1 VASVIWLNGRLVP
14 ADGPHLSVTDRGFQL
29 GDGIFETLRVRRDVA
44 IEFDEHMARLRGS
57 AAVLELPVPAAD
69 AVVARAIHDLLVA
82 AGLAARDDPFPGD
95 AALRITLSRGPSEAR
110 GLLPPG
116 TEALGGTLAIQA
128 WPFEPPSVAL
138 LARGAHAIASAVRRD
153 PSSPMAGVKSTSRAD
168 SVYAKLEAQRRGA
181 DDAVFLTPDGQLSE
195 ATTANIFIVS
205 GAGGGGEAVTV
216 LTPPLSAAIL
226 PGTTRTWLLSDA
238 ARRGFAGLRTIEAD
252 LRPSDLE
259 SAGEAFVSSSVAGIV
274 PLTMWEGRAI
284 GSGRPGPVTMRLRD
298 AREAWIDAQSRTSRP
313 LADFA

>member
-1 VASVIWLNGRLVP
+1 MIWLNGRLVP

-57 AAVLELPVPAAD
+57 AAILELPVPAED
-69 AVVARAIHDLLVA
+69 AVVAGAIHDLLVA
-82 AGLAARDDPFPGD
+82 QGLAGRDDPHPGD
-95 AALRITLSRGPSEAR
+95 AALRITLSRGPIEAR

-116 TEALGGTLAIQA
+116 AEALGGTLAIQA
-128 WPFEPPSVAL
+128 WPFAPPSAAL
-138 LARGAHAIASAVRRD
+138 LARGVHAIASAVRRD

-181 DDAVFLTPDGQLSE
+181 DDAVFLTPDGHLSE
-195 ATTANIFIVS
+195 ATTANLFIVR
-205 GAGGGGEAVTV
+205 GTGETATV
-216 LTPPLSAAIL
+216 LTPPLAAAIL

-238 ARRGFAGLRTIEAD
+238 ARRAVAGLRTIAAD

-259 SAGEAFVSSSVAGIV
+259 SADEAFVSSSVAGIV
-274 PLTMWEGRAI
+274 PLTSWEAQAI
-284 GSGRPGPVTMRLRD
+284 GSGWPGPVTQRLRD
-298 AREAWIDAQSRTSRP
+298 AREAWIDEESKTDRP
-313 LADFA
+313 LTDFA

>member
-1 VASVIWLNGRLVP
+1 MIWLNGRLVP

-57 AAVLELPVPAAD
+57 AAILELPVPAED
-69 AVVARAIHDLLVA
+69 AVVAGAIHDLLVA
-82 AGLAARDDPFPGD
+82 QGLAGRDDPHPGD
-95 AALRITLSRGPSEAR
+95 AALRITLSRGPIEAR

-116 TEALGGTLAIQA
+116 AEALGGTLAIQA
-128 WPFEPPSVAL
+128 WPFAPPSAAL
-138 LARGAHAIASAVRRD
+138 LARGVHAIASAVRRD

-181 DDAVFLTPDGQLSE
+181 DDAVFLTPDGHLSE
-195 ATTANIFIVS
+195 ATTANLFIVR
-205 GAGGGGEAVTV
+205 GAGRAGEAATV
-216 LTPPLSAAIL
+216 LTPPLTAAIL

-238 ARRGFAGLRTIEAD
+238 ARRASSGLRTIEAD

-259 SAGEAFVSSSVAGIV
+259 SADEAFVSSSVAGIV
-274 PLTMWEGRAI
+274 PLTSWEGQAI
-284 GSGRPGPVTMRLRD
+284 GSGVPGPVTQRLRD
-298 AREAWIDAQSRTSRP
+298 AREAWIEEQSRIGRP
-313 LADFA
+313 LADVA